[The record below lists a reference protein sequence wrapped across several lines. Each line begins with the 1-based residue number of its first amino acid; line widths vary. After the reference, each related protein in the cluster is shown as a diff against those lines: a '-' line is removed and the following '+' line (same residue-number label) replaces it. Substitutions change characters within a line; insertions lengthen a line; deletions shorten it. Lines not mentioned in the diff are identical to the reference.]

1 MSKVFIS
8 GSISIKK
15 LPACVEESIN
25 KIMDAKLEILIG
37 DADGID
43 TMVQNY
49 CKKLNYEA
57 VTVYSIYKTPRYK
70 AQGFNNKYIVTQ
82 SDSKK
87 ERELQQEKD
96 KAMTLDSEYSFVIW
110 DGKSKGSYH
119 NVLRAIDNN
128 KKIKLYLAD
137 EECFLEAAKITKNEI
152 EYIFRKNNG
161 YSAAEIVEYLK
172 QEGEEYFQN
181 TRAFNKC
188 LLDNE
193 IIKKEESIYLP
204 MPEYEYLFY
213 IDKYR
218 GKVKGIRFTNEF
230 INWIEKW
237 IAKNKQPEEFDLF
250 HI

>member
-15 LPACVEESIN
+15 LPACVEDSIK
-25 KIMDAKLEILIG
+25 KIIDAKLEILVG

-43 TMVQNY
+43 TMVQNC
-49 CKKLNYEA
+49 CKKLNYNS
-57 VTVYSIYKTPRYK
+57 VTVYSIYKSPRYK
-70 AQGFNNKYIVTQ
+70 VQEFYNKYIVPQ

-119 NVLRAIDNN
+119 NILRAIDNE
-128 KKIKLYLAD
+128 KKIKLYLSN
-137 EECFLEAAKITKNEI
+137 ESKFLETIKITKNEI
-152 EYIFRKNNG
+152 DYIFRKNNG
-161 YSAAEIVEYLK
+161 YTASEIVEYLK
-172 QEGEEYFQN
+172 KEGEEYFQN
-181 TRAFNKC
+181 TRVFNKC
-188 LLDNE
+188 LLDNNV
-193 IIKKEESIYLP
+193 IKKEKSVYIP
-204 MPEYEYLFY
+204 MPDYEYLFY
-213 IDKYR
+213 VDKYR
-218 GKVKGIRFTNEF
+218 GQIKGIRFTNEF

-237 IAKNKQPEEFDLF
+237 IVKNKQPEEFDLF